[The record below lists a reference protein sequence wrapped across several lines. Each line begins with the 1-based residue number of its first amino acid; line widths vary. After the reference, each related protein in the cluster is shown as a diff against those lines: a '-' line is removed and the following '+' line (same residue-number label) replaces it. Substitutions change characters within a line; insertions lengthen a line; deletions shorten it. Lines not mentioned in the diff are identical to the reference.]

1 VQLGNEFIRLTVTA
15 EGGHLAEILDKTS
28 GVNPLWIPP
37 WPSIEPS
44 LYTPAQH
51 PEYGASPEAKLLA
64 GIMGHNTCLDLFGP
78 PSADEERAGV
88 TVHGEASVLPYEFEA
103 TARGLS
109 AKCTLPVP
117 QLAFERRLELD
128 GRKILIGE
136 TVENLSALD
145 RPIAWTEHVT
155 LGPPFLECGVTQFR
169 APATPKD
176 FETYTGVPASGG
188 YSPHLLDPNEERAWF
203 FAYSPASRIL
213 FGYVWRR
220 NDFPWLGI
228 WEENCSRTQ
237 APWNGRTLARG
248 LEFGVSPFP
257 ETRRAMIE
265 RQKLLDTACY
275 RWLPARARLHVDYYA
290 AIAPAPAIPETIEE
304 FESALSSSCLTKI

>member
-1 VQLGNEFIRLTVTA
+1 M
-15 EGGHLAEILDKTS
+15 DKAS

-44 LYTPAQH
+44 SYDFARH

-88 TVHGEASVLPYEFEA
+88 TVHGEASVRPYEFET
-103 TARGLS
+103 TASGLT
-109 AKCTLPVP
+109 AKCTLPAS

-128 GRKILIGE
+128 GRKILISE

-145 RPIAWTEHVT
+145 RPIAWTQHVT

-176 FETYTGVPASGG
+176 FETYTDAPSSGG
-188 YSPHLLDPNEERAWF
+188 YSTHRLDPNVDPNEERAWF
-203 FAYSPASRIL
+203 FAYSPTSRVL
-213 FGYVWRR
+213 LGYVWQR

-248 LEFGVSPFP
+248 MEFGVSPFP

-275 RWLPARARLHVDYYA
+275 RWLPAKARLDVHYYA
-290 AIAPAPAIPETIEE
+290 AIAPASGMPETIKE
-304 FESALSSSCLTKI
+304 FASALSSSCLTKI

>member
-1 VQLGNEFIRLTVTA
+1 
-15 EGGHLAEILDKTS
+15 
-28 GVNPLWIPP
+28 LWIPP

-44 LYTPAQH
+44 LYNSAQH

-78 PSADEERAGV
+78 PSEEEERAGL
-88 TVHGEASVLPYEFEA
+88 TVHGEASVLPYELRA
-103 TARGLS
+103 TTAELI
-109 AKCTLPVP
+109 AQCALPVS

-128 GRKILIGE
+128 GRKVLISE

-145 RPIAWTEHVT
+145 RPIAWTQHVT

-169 APATPKD
+169 APAVPKD
-176 FETYTGVPASGG
+176 FETYTDVPSSGG
-188 YSPHLLDPNEERAWF
+188 YSTHLLDPNRERAWF
-203 FAYSPASRIL
+203 CAYSPTSRVL
-213 FGYVWRR
+213 FGYVWHRS
-220 NDFPWLGI
+220 DFPWLGI

-248 LEFGVSPFP
+248 MEFGVSPFP

-275 RWLPARARLHVDYYA
+275 RWLPARAHLDVHYYA
-290 AIAPAPAIPETIEE
+290 AVAPATAIPETIEE
-304 FESALSSSCLTKI
+304 FERALPSPCLTKT